1 MLGTRYVIVMK
12 IEVVNISIM
21 RIGNGEETIMLDTD
35 TMRPVIPASGITG
48 AFRNYLSF
56 AESDNRYID
65 MLFGKKE
72 GKSRLF
78 VQDAVCK
85 DVFDGTLELRERVCI
100 NPRTATGGAEK
111 FNTKMLG
118 AGWKFDIFFTAEAEN
133 EEEKEVFRELL
144 KKAVRALDIA
154 DVRLGAQKTNG
165 AGKFEV
171 KSVWEGIVDL
181 FDPKQYWLYLS
192 NSIKMQNIT
201 KQVRRKV
208 ISETKVCLKTE
219 TQAVTPLLVAG
230 KSMEDGQDTTKIFY
244 RNRKGEYVIPGSSL
258 KGILRMQCQKIA
270 EYMRLDRELTDMM
283 FGIKGAAGQ
292 SGCIFVSDSTVHVE
306 RGKKH
311 KESTYYGIGIDKF
324 TAGVRTGANFSSKP
338 VKARFDLDISVQ
350 RMSDQKRDAA
360 VGLLLFALRDILQ
373 ERVPLGA
380 YGGKG
385 FGRLSA
391 KNISVFD
398 GSVFDIRLDT
408 PLTDG
413 ERERQEQSVK
423 KYMKALKAYRGGK
436 SDAEVHTGFSEQ

>member
-1 MLGTRYVIVMK
+1 
-12 IEVVNISIM
+12 
-21 RIGNGEETIMLDTD
+21 
-35 TMRPVIPASGITG
+35 
-48 AFRNYLSF
+48 
-56 AESDNRYID
+56 
-65 MLFGKKE
+65 
-72 GKSRLF
+72 
-78 VQDAVCK
+78 
-85 DVFDGTLELRERVCI
+85 
-100 NPRTATGGAEK
+100 
-111 FNTKMLG
+111 MLG

>member
-1 MLGTRYVIVMK
+1 MLGTRYIIVMK
-12 IEVVNISIM
+12 IEAVSISVM
-21 RIGNGEETIMLDTD
+21 RIGNGEDTILLDTD

-56 AESDNRYID
+56 AEPDNRYID

-85 DVFDGTLELRERVCI
+85 DVFDGILELRERVCI

-118 AGWKFDIFFTAEAEN
+118 AGWKFDIFLTSEAEN
-133 EEEKEVFRELL
+133 EEEKEAFLELL

-165 AGKFEV
+165 AGKFKV
-171 KSVWEGIVDL
+171 KGVWEGSVDL
-181 FDPKQYWLYLS
+181 FDPEQYWLYLT
-192 NSIKMQNIT
+192 NSIKIQNIT
-201 KQVRRKV
+201 KQIKREM
-208 ISETKVCLKTE
+208 ISDTKVCLKTE
-219 TQAVTPLLVAG
+219 AKTVTPLLVAG
-230 KSMEDGQDTTKIFY
+230 KNMEDGQDTTKIFY

-270 EYMRLDRELTDMM
+270 EYMRIDREIMDMM
-283 FGIKGAAGQ
+283 FGIKGTAGR
-292 SGCIFVSDSTVHVE
+292 SGCVFVSDSTVHVE
-306 RGKKH
+306 RGRQCR
-311 KESTYYGIGIDKF
+311 ESTYYGIGIDKF

-338 VKARFDLDISVQ
+338 VKACFDFDISVQ
-350 RMSDQKRDAA
+350 RMNDQIRDAA
-360 VGLLLFALRDILQ
+360 VGLLLLALRDILQ

-391 KNISVFD
+391 QKISVFD
-398 GSVFDIRLDT
+398 GSVFDIQLNSS
-408 PLTDG
+408 LTDR
-413 ERERQEQSVK
+413 ECERQEQSVT

-436 SDAEVHTGFSEQ
+436 SNAEVHAEFPGQ